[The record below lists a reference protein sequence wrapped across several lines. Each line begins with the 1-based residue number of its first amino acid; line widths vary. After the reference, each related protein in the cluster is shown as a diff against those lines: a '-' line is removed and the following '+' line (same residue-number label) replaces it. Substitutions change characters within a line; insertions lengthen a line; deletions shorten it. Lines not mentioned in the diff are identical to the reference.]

1 MKVDWAGQPGI
12 LIIDVPAEA
21 MDPDAT
27 VIKIELDGPLAL
39 VGQKE

>member
-1 MKVDWAGQPGI
+1 MEARWVNQPGI
-12 LIIDVPAEA
+12 LIIDLPETG

-27 VIKIELDGPLAL
+27 VIKIELDGPLSL